1 MTNLYTLIINADNGS
16 KKEITIPSGKYSI
29 NNTANHGNDR
39 INLNITDTGL
49 LPGPAEAELY
59 DDDYRISFTTCDGK
73 LVTQKISYNS
83 PFVYQEK
90 CLFAVKKQ
98 SDIWRKNIMSH
109 SVKVRKTG
117 LRYLLTAMLIL
128 LVIPVTGFILFQY
141 SNKEN
146 GSPDRINN
154 SDIINQHITDNNYIT
169 IDNNILIFSGNEKT
183 IDSIRYKLPDHN
195 IYKINKTKLKIDNN
209 DIILTPDLSN
219 RKEIIYIYHNDE
231 KAPPTLS
238 GIPDDFKK
246 DIIIRYFSFN
256 DIIKLINNR
265 FSHLLIRYSVKK
277 SNNSIII
284 YGEKRRDKET
294 DNIIKDINTTIS
306 SAPENSLVQYREI
319 PSRDIPPGVYGSVN
333 YIYLSDNHTK
343 FISDNK

>member
-1 MTNLYTLIINADNGS
+1 MRNLYTLIINSDDES

-29 NNTANHGNDR
+29 NNTANHGDDR
-39 INLNITDTGL
+39 INLNITNTGL

-59 DDDYRISFTTCDGK
+59 DNDYRVSFTTCDGK

-98 SDIWRKNIMSH
+98 SDIWRKNIMLH
-109 SVKVRKTG
+109 SIKVRKTG
-117 LRYLLTAMLIL
+117 LRHLLTAMLIL

-146 GSPDRINN
+146 GSPDRINS
-154 SDIINQHITDNNYIT
+154 SDIINQYITDNNYII
-169 IDNNILIFSGNEKT
+169 IDNNILFFSGNEKMIDT
-183 IDSIRYKLPDHN
+183 IKYKLPDHN
-195 IYKINKTKLKIDNN
+195 IHKINKTKIKINKN
-209 DIILTPDLSN
+209 DIILTPDILHK
-219 RKEIIYIYHNDE
+219 KEIIYIYHNDK
-231 KAPPTLS
+231 KAPPTIS
-238 GIPDDFKK
+238 GIPDDLKK
-246 DIIIRYFSFN
+246 HITIRYFSFD

-277 SNNSIII
+277 SNNNIII

-306 SAPENSLVQYREI
+306 SAPENTLVQYREI
-319 PSRDIPPGVYGSVN
+319 PYQDIPPGVYGSVN
-333 YIYLSDNHTK
+333 YIYLSDNHKK
-343 FISDNK
+343 FTSDNK